1 MSITEQT
8 KLKGVLY
15 MDKLYGYKEK
25 DVIGLAQYIKER
37 GNQPLAQTFSDYARD
52 SGKAKGTVRN
62 LYYALAKQSNLDAEL
77 CDKYFAGKPLS
88 VSKIVVFDS
97 EDERE
102 LIKKVLI
109 GKQNG
114 RSIRSVIMEIAN
126 GNGKL
131 ALRYQN
137 KFRNTL
143 KSNRAL
149 FERVAKEINVDTNSL
164 FSPKKPKNI
173 SLTSEIS
180 NKIYIKVQDFITD
193 VVEKSVVK
201 LVKENEFLREKNQM
215 LEREN
220 LKLNRLLC
228 PSADPKSILQMICAK
243 HNGSMLN

>member
-1 MSITEQT
+1 MSITAQT

-37 GNQPLAQTFSDYARD
+37 GSQSLSQTFSDYARD

-62 LYYALAKQSNLDAEL
+62 LYYALAKQTNMDKEL
-77 CDKYFAGKPLS
+77 CEKYFEGKPLS
-88 VSKIVVFDS
+88 VSKIVVFDG

-114 RSIRSVIMEIAN
+114 KSVRSVIMELAN

-137 KFRNTL
+137 KFRNAL

-149 FERVAKEINVDTNSL
+149 FEQVAKEINVDVSSL
-164 FSPKKPKNI
+164 LSPKKSKDI
-173 SLTSEIS
+173 STTSEIS
-180 NKIYIKVQDFITD
+180 NKIYNKLQDYIMD

-201 LVKENEFLREKNQM
+201 LVKENQFLREKNQR
-215 LEREN
+215 LERDN
-220 LKLNRLLC
+220 LKLNRLFC
-228 PSADPKSILQMICAK
+228 PSSDPKNILKMICEK